1 MPIFQRSY
9 LSIGKYVISVAIIFI
24 IIFIVVNSINERPRQ
39 DEPDLI
45 RPVRTTKAQHKISGQ
60 SLSLT
65 GQILAKNEIDLSFR
79 MDGKL
84 IKRLVSVGDTVTPG
98 QIIACIDPQDAK
110 DNLISARSNL
120 TWAQATLTQATSNE
134 ARQKIL
140 LSKGVITNAKYEDAI
155 TQLQSAQA
163 KVEGANASLNQAQ
176 NRLEYTDLRVDVAG
190 IVTAI
195 KAEAGEIVKAGQVV
209 ISVATNEGRDA
220 VFNVPEQLFQDK
232 SINRNPL
239 SVEVSLSHDPNIKTV
254 GIVREIAPQADP
266 VTRTFTVKIGLTN
279 PPSALKLGSTVTGS
293 VTLNKGSVIELP
305 VMSLNKSSSG
315 PAVWVV
321 NKEDNTVSL
330 KNIKVIAYNQDSVI
344 VSEGL
349 ENGEIVVTAGVHSL
363 YPGQQVK
370 LVENIGD

>member
-1 MPIFQRSY
+1 MPILQSCYRLVNRYTIS
-9 LSIGKYVISVAIIFI
+9 LVIIVIIGFVT
-24 IIFIVVNSINERPRQ
+24 VNSLYKQ
-39 DEPDLI
+39 DKVDNTNII
-45 RPVRTTKAQHKISGQ
+45 RPVRTVKVEHKIAGQ

-65 GQILAKNEIDLSFR
+65 GEILAKNEIDLSFR
-79 MDGKL
+79 TDGKL
-84 IKRLVSVGDTVTPG
+84 IERLVSVGDMVSIGQTV
-98 QIIACIDPQDAK
+98 ARIDPQDAK
-110 DNLISARSNL
+110 DN
-120 TWAQATLTQATSNE
+120 
-134 ARQKIL
+134 
-140 LSKGVITNAKYEDAI
+140 KGVITNAKYEDAL

-163 KVEGANASLNQAQ
+163 KVEGSTASLNQAQ
-176 NRLEYTDLRVDVAG
+176 NRLEYTNLQIDIAG

-195 KAEAGEIVKAGQVV
+195 KAEAGETVKTGQ
-209 ISVATNEGRDA
+209 IIMRVATDEGRDA
-220 VFNVPEQLFQDK
+220 VFNVPEQLFQNK
-232 SINRNPL
+232 PTSGVLSI
-239 SVEVSLSHDPNIKTV
+239 EVSLSHDPRIKTIGV
-254 GIVREIAPQADP
+254 VREVSPQADSI
-266 VTRTFTVKIGLTN
+266 TRTFNVKVGLNN
-279 PPSALKLGSTVTGS
+279 PPEELKLGSTVTGS

>member
-1 MPIFQRSY
+1 MPILQSCYCLVNRYTIS
-9 LSIGKYVISVAIIFI
+9 LVIIVIIGFVT
-24 IIFIVVNSINERPRQ
+24 VNSLYKQ
-39 DEPDLI
+39 DKVDNTNII
-45 RPVRTTKAQHKISGQ
+45 RPVRTVKVEHKIAGQ

-65 GQILAKNEIDLSFR
+65 GEILAKNEIDLSFR
-79 MDGKL
+79 TDGKL
-84 IKRLVSVGDTVTPG
+84 IERLVSVGDMVSIGQTV
-98 QIIACIDPQDAK
+98 ARIDPQDAK
-110 DNLISARSNL
+110 DNLIGAKSSL
-120 TWAQATLTQATSNE
+120 TAAQASLTQAVSNE

-140 LSKGVITNAKYEDAI
+140 LSKGVITNAKYEDAL

-163 KVEGANASLNQAQ
+163 KVEGTTASLNQAQ
-176 NRLEYTDLRVDVAG
+176 NRLEYTNLQIDIAG

-195 KAEAGEIVKAGQVV
+195 KAEAGETVKTGQ
-209 ISVATNEGRDA
+209 IIMRVATDEGRDA
-220 VFNVPEQLFQDK
+220 VFNVPEQLFQNK
-232 SINRNPL
+232 PTSGVLSI
-239 SVEVSLSHDPNIKTV
+239 EVSLSHDPRIKTIGV
-254 GIVREIAPQADP
+254 VREVSPQADSI
-266 VTRTFTVKIGLTN
+266 TRTFTVKVGLNN
-279 PPSALKLGSTVTGS
+279 PPEELKLGSTVTGS